1 MPATLSDLLD
11 KASSYLSEDRLQLVE
26 QAYDFAAAQHEGQ
39 VRKSGEPYIEH
50 PLNAALFLADLQQ
63 DSTTLAA
70 ALLHDV
76 IEDCGMSRE
85 ELSDLFGPEVSRLVD
100 GVTKLTRLDLLSEN
114 RSTEEISDSHA
125 QAESIRKM
133 LVAMAEDVRVV
144 VIKLADRLH
153 NMKTLAPLQPDRQ
166 RAISQET
173 LDIYAPL
180 AHRLGMWDIKWQ
192 LEDLSFR
199 TLEPDE
205 YKKISRWLATR
216 RVEREA
222 YLERQ
227 CQLVRAALNEAGVDG
242 SVYGRPKSI
251 YSIYQKVQKYAAQG
265 KEYDEIYDLYAI
277 RVLVE
282 TKGDCYNTLGAVH
295 QLWHPVPGQF
305 DDYIAT
311 PKENLYQSLHTT
323 VMCEGGIPLEV
334 QVRTYEMHELAEY
347 GVAAHW
353 SYKEQNPKKDSNSRN
368 GQFEEKMTWLRQ
380 LLEWQREVVATD
392 EFLESVKTDILRD
405 QVFVYT
411 PKGDVRE
418 LPSGS
423 TPIDF
428 AYNIHTELG
437 HRCIG
442 AKVNGRL
449 VPLDTALQNGDT
461 VEVITSKVTRGP
473 SMDWLNSALGYV
485 NTASAHHKIRQW
497 FRKLERGA
505 HMEQGHELL
514 TKTLRRLPKTLTEAD
529 AAKALKFDNV
539 EALHVALGRGDI
551 SAAQVETR
559 LAPHEETAVI
569 PATFHIQPP
578 ESPTTGIKVMGVGD
592 LLTRTARCCNPV
604 PGDAIIGYITR
615 IRGVTVHRS
624 TCPNIINE
632 DEKERLVEVTWGPSQ
647 DLHPVRVEITG
658 WDRVGLL
665 RDITVMVAGEKVNI
679 AGVVTGEPGD
689 GTAVITLTLY
699 TTGVSQ
705 LSRLFTRLDGI
716 KGVINVSRT
725 SAESATTKV

>member
-1 MPATLSDLLD
+1 MPVQLSDLLQ
-11 KASSYLSEDRLQLVE
+11 KASTYMTGDRLHLVE
-26 QAYDFAAAQHEGQ
+26 QAYEFAEAQHAGQ

-50 PLNAALFLADLQQ
+50 PLNAALFLADLRQ
-63 DSTTLAA
+63 DSATLAA

-76 IEDCGMSRE
+76 IEDTAMSKE
-85 ELSDLFGPEVSRLVD
+85 ELSSMFGAEVSRLVD
-100 GVTKLTRLDLLSEN
+100 GVTKLTRLDLLTEN
-114 RSTEEISDSHA
+114 RAAEDISDSHA

-153 NMKTLAPLQPDRQ
+153 NMKTLAPLSPARQ
-166 RAISQET
+166 RAIAQET

-199 TLEPDE
+199 TLHPDE
-205 YKKISRWLATR
+205 YKRISRWLATR
-216 RVEREA
+216 RTEREE

-227 CQLVRAALNEAGVDG
+227 CQRVRDALAEGGIEGN
-242 SVYGRPKSI
+242 VYGRPKSI
-251 YSIYQKVQKYAAQG
+251 FSIHQKTQKYEAQG
-265 KEYDEIYDLYAI
+265 KEFDEIYDLYAI

-282 TKGDCYNTLGAVH
+282 TKGDCYNTLGVVH

-323 VMCEGGIPLEV
+323 VMCEGGVPLEV

-353 SYKEQNPKKDSNSRN
+353 SYKERPPGKGGSRN

-380 LLEWQREVVATD
+380 LLEWQREVAATD
-392 EFLESVKTDILRD
+392 EFLDSVKTDILRD

-428 AYNIHTELG
+428 AYHIHTELG

-461 VEVITSKVTRGP
+461 VEIITSKVTRGP

-497 FRKLERGA
+497 FRKLERSA
-505 HMEQGHELL
+505 HMEQGKELL
-514 TKTLRRLPKTLTEAD
+514 TKTLRRLPRSMTEAD

-539 EALHVALGRGDI
+539 EALHIALGRGDI
-551 SAAQVETR
+551 TAAQVETR
-559 LAPHEETAVI
+559 LAPHQEPAII
-569 PATFHIQPP
+569 PATHHIQPP
-578 ESPTTGIKVMGVGD
+578 ESPTTGIKVLGVGD

-604 PGDAIIGYITR
+604 PGDDIMGYITR
-615 IRGVTVHRS
+615 VRGVTVHRRN
-624 TCPNIINE
+624 CPNIVNE
-632 DEKERLVEVTWGPSQ
+632 DEKERLVEVSWGPSE

-665 RDITVMVAGEKVNI
+665 RDITIMVAGEKVNI
-679 AGVVTGEPGD
+679 AGVVTAEPGD

-699 TTGVSQ
+699 TTGVQQ

-716 KGVINVSRT
+716 KGVINVTRT
-725 SAESATTKV
+725 TADTAGTKP

>member
-1 MPATLSDLLD
+1 MAVQWSDLLD
-11 KASSYLSEDRLQLVE
+11 KASTYLSDDRLQLVE
-26 QAYDFAAAQHEGQ
+26 QAYEFAASQHEGQ
-39 VRKSGEPYIEH
+39 YRKSGEPYIEH

-63 DSTTLAA
+63 DSATLAA
-70 ALLHDV
+70 TLLHDV
-76 IEDCGMSRE
+76 IEDTGMSRE
-85 ELSDLFGPEVSRLVD
+85 ELSSMFGAEVTRLVD
-100 GVTKLTRLDLLSEN
+100 GVTKLTRLDLLTEN
-114 RSTEEISDSHA
+114 RAAEEVSDSHA

-153 NMKTLAPLQPDRQ
+153 NMRTLAPLSPVRQ
-166 RAISQET
+166 RAIAQET

-192 LEDLSFR
+192 LEDLAFR
-199 TLEPDE
+199 TLDPDT
-205 YKKISRWLATR
+205 YKEISRRLAIR
-216 RVEREA
+216 RAEREA
-222 YLERQ
+222 FLNRQ
-227 CQLVRAALNEAGVDG
+227 CQRVRAALKESGINGD
-242 SVYGRPKSI
+242 VYGRPKSI
-251 YSIYQKVQKYAAQG
+251 YSIHQKMQKYALIG
-265 KEYDEIYDLYAI
+265 REYDEIRDLYAI
-277 RVLVE
+277 RILVE
-282 TKGDCYNTLGAVH
+282 TKGDCYNTLGVVH

-311 PKENLYQSLHTT
+311 PKENLYQSLHTA
-323 VMCEGGIPLEV
+323 VMCEGGIPMEV

-353 SYKEQNPKKDSNSRN
+353 SYKEPSKKRGGNARN

-392 EFLESVKTDILRD
+392 EFLESVKTDILKD

-418 LPSGS
+418 LPTGS

-428 AYNIHTELG
+428 AYLIHTELG
-437 HRCIG
+437 HKCIG

-449 VPLDTALQNGDT
+449 APLDTQLQNGDT
-461 VEVITSKVTRGP
+461 VEIVTSKVTRGP
-473 SMDWLNSALGYV
+473 SMDWLNQALGYV
-485 NTASAHHKIRQW
+485 NTASAHQKIRQW
-497 FRKLERGA
+497 FRRLERSE
-505 HMEQGHELL
+505 HMEHGHELL
-514 TKTLRRLPKTLTEAD
+514 TKTLRRLPRSLTEAD

-539 EALHVALGRGDI
+539 EALYVALGRGDI
-551 SAAQVETR
+551 TAAQVETR
-559 LAPHEETAVI
+559 LAPHQEPAVI
-569 PATFHIQPP
+569 AATHPVQPP
-578 ESPTTGIKVMGVGD
+578 ESPTTGIKVLGTGD

-604 PGDAIIGYITR
+604 PGDTIIGYITR
-615 IRGVTVHRS
+615 VRGVTVHRVN
-624 TCPNIINE
+624 CPNVVNE
-632 DEKERLVEVTWGPSQ
+632 DEKERLVEVTWGPTEE
-647 DLHPVRVEITG
+647 LHPVRVEITG

-665 RDITVMVAGEKVNI
+665 RDITIMVAGERVNI
-679 AGVVTGEPGD
+679 AGVVTAEPGD

-705 LSRLFTRLDGI
+705 LTRLFTRLDGI

-725 SAESATTKV
+725 TADTAGTRA

>member
-153 NMKTLAPLQPDRQ
+153 NMKTLAPLAPDRQ

-199 TLEPDE
+199 TLDPDE

-428 AYNIHTELG
+428 AYHIHTELG

-497 FRKLERGA
+497 FRKAGARRPHGTGPRTADQDATAAAQDPHGGRCRQGPQVRQRRGA
-505 HMEQGHELL
+505 ARCAGPGRHFG
-514 TKTLRRLPKTLTEAD
+514 RAGGD
-529 AAKALKFDNV
+529 AA
-539 EALHVALGRGDI
+539 G
-551 SAAQVETR
+551 AA
-559 LAPHEETAVI
+559 
-569 PATFHIQPP
+569 
-578 ESPTTGIKVMGVGD
+578 
-592 LLTRTARCCNPV
+592 
-604 PGDAIIGYITR
+604 
-615 IRGVTVHRS
+615 
-624 TCPNIINE
+624 
-632 DEKERLVEVTWGPSQ
+632 
-647 DLHPVRVEITG
+647 
-658 WDRVGLL
+658 
-665 RDITVMVAGEKVNI
+665 
-679 AGVVTGEPGD
+679 
-689 GTAVITLTLY
+689 
-699 TTGVSQ
+699 
-705 LSRLFTRLDGI
+705 
-716 KGVINVSRT
+716 
-725 SAESATTKV
+725 

>member
-1 MPATLSDLLD
+1 MAVQLSDLLD
-11 KASSYLSEDRLQLVE
+11 KASTYLSEDRLLLVE
-26 QAYDFAAAQHEGQ
+26 QAYEFAASQHEGQ
-39 VRKSGEPYIEH
+39 FRKSGEPYIEH
-50 PLNAALFLADLQQ
+50 PLNAALFLADLRQ
-63 DSTTLAA
+63 DSATLAA
-70 ALLHDV
+70 TLLHDV
-76 IEDCGMSRE
+76 IEDTGMTHGD
-85 ELSDLFGPEVSRLVD
+85 LSGMFGPEVARLVD
-100 GVTKLTRLDLLSEN
+100 GVTKLTRLDLLTEN
-114 RSTEEISDSHA
+114 KSAEEILERDA

-153 NMKTLAPLQPDRQ
+153 NMQTLAPLPPDRQ
-166 RAISQET
+166 RAIAQET

-192 LEDLSFR
+192 LEDLAFR
-199 TLEPDE
+199 TLNPDV
-205 YKKISRWLATR
+205 YKEISRKLAIR
-216 RVEREA
+216 RAEREA
-222 YLERQ
+222 FLNRQ
-227 CQLVRAALNEAGVDG
+227 CQRVRSELKAAEIQG

-251 YSIYQKVQKYAAQG
+251 YSIYQKMNKYADIG
-265 KEYDEIYDLYAI
+265 REYDEIRDLYAI
-277 RVLVE
+277 RILVE
-282 TKGDCYNTLGAVH
+282 TKGDCYNTLGVVH

-323 VMCEGGIPLEV
+323 VMCEGGIPMEV

-353 SYKEQNPKKDSNSRN
+353 SYKEISKKKGGNAKN

-392 EFLESVKTDILRD
+392 EFLESVKTDILKD

-418 LPSGS
+418 LPTNS

-428 AYNIHTELG
+428 AYLIHTELG
-437 HRCIG
+437 HKCIG

-449 VPLDTALQNGDT
+449 VPLDTPLQNGDT
-461 VEVITSKVTRGP
+461 VEIVTSKVTRGP
-473 SMDWLNSALGYV
+473 SMDWLNQALGYV
-485 NTASAHHKIRQW
+485 NTASAHQKIRQW
-497 FRKLERGA
+497 FRRLERSE

-514 TKTLRRLPKTLTEAD
+514 TKTLRRLPRSLTEAA
-529 AAKALKFDNV
+529 AAKALKYDSV

-551 SAAQVETR
+551 TATQVETR
-559 LAPHEETAVI
+559 LAPQQEPAVI
-569 PATFHIQPP
+569 AATHPVQPP
-578 ESPTTGIKVMGVGD
+578 ESPTTGIKVLGTGD

-615 IRGVTVHRS
+615 VRGVTVHR
-624 TCPNIINE
+624 TNCPNIIHE
-632 DEKERLVEVTWGPSQ
+632 DEKERLVEVTWGPTE

-699 TTGVSQ
+699 TTGVAQ

-725 SAESATTKV
+725 TADTAGTRA

>member
-1 MPATLSDLLD
+1 MPLQLSDLLQ
-11 KASSYLSEDRLQLVE
+11 KASTYLTEDRLHLVE
-26 QAYDFAAAQHEGQ
+26 QAYEFAEAQHAGQ
-39 VRKSGEPYIEH
+39 HRKSGEPYIEH
-50 PLNAALFLADLQQ
+50 PLNAALFLADLRQ
-63 DSTTLAA
+63 DSATLAA

-76 IEDCGMSRE
+76 IEDCGLSKE
-85 ELSDLFGPEVSRLVD
+85 ELSGKFGAEVSRLVD
-100 GVTKLTRLDLLSEN
+100 GVTKLTRLDLLTEN
-114 RSTEEISDSHA
+114 RSAEEISDSHA

-153 NMKTLAPLQPDRQ
+153 NMQTLAPLSPNRQ
-166 RAISQET
+166 RAIAQET

-199 TLEPDE
+199 TLHPDE
-205 YKKISRWLATR
+205 YKEISRWLATR
-216 RVEREA
+216 RAEREA

-227 CQLVRAALNEAGVDG
+227 CQLVRDELTESGIRG

-251 YSIYQKVQKYAAQG
+251 YSIHQKTQKYAAQG
-265 KEYDEIYDLYAI
+265 KEFDEIYDLYAI

-282 TKGDCYNTLGAVH
+282 TKGDCYNTLGVIH

-353 SYKEQNPKKDSNSRN
+353 SYKERPSRRGESKN

-380 LLEWQREVVATD
+380 LLEWQREVAGTD

-418 LPSGS
+418 LPTGS

-428 AYNIHTELG
+428 AYHIHTELG
-437 HRCIG
+437 HKCIG

-461 VEVITSKVTRGP
+461 VEIVTSKVARGP

-485 NTASAHHKIRQW
+485 NTASAHQKIRQW
-497 FRKLERGA
+497 FRRLERSE
-505 HMEQGHELL
+505 HMEQGKELL
-514 TKTLRRLPKTLTEAD
+514 TKTLRRLP
-529 AAKALKFDNV
+529 
-539 EALHVALGRGDI
+539 
-551 SAAQVETR
+551 
-559 LAPHEETAVI
+559 AP
-569 PATFHIQPP
+569 
-578 ESPTTGIKVMGVGD
+578 
-592 LLTRTARCCNPV
+592 
-604 PGDAIIGYITR
+604 
-615 IRGVTVHRS
+615 
-624 TCPNIINE
+624 
-632 DEKERLVEVTWGPSQ
+632 
-647 DLHPVRVEITG
+647 
-658 WDRVGLL
+658 
-665 RDITVMVAGEKVNI
+665 
-679 AGVVTGEPGD
+679 
-689 GTAVITLTLY
+689 
-699 TTGVSQ
+699 
-705 LSRLFTRLDGI
+705 
-716 KGVINVSRT
+716 
-725 SAESATTKV
+725 

>member
-1 MPATLSDLLD
+1 
-11 KASSYLSEDRLQLVE
+11 
-26 QAYDFAAAQHEGQ
+26 
-39 VRKSGEPYIEH
+39 
-50 PLNAALFLADLQQ
+50 
-63 DSTTLAA
+63 
-70 ALLHDV
+70 
-76 IEDCGMSRE
+76 
-85 ELSDLFGPEVSRLVD
+85 
-100 GVTKLTRLDLLSEN
+100 
-114 RSTEEISDSHA
+114 
-125 QAESIRKM
+125 
-133 LVAMAEDVRVV
+133 
-144 VIKLADRLH
+144 
-153 NMKTLAPLQPDRQ
+153 
-166 RAISQET
+166 
-173 LDIYAPL
+173 
-180 AHRLGMWDIKWQ
+180 
-192 LEDLSFR
+192 
-199 TLEPDE
+199 
-205 YKKISRWLATR
+205 
-216 RVEREA
+216 
-222 YLERQ
+222 
-227 CQLVRAALNEAGVDG
+227 
-242 SVYGRPKSI
+242 
-251 YSIYQKVQKYAAQG
+251 
-265 KEYDEIYDLYAI
+265 
-277 RVLVE
+277 
-282 TKGDCYNTLGAVH
+282 
-295 QLWHPVPGQF
+295 
-305 DDYIAT
+305 
-311 PKENLYQSLHTT
+311 
-323 VMCEGGIPLEV
+323 MCEGGIPLEV

-497 FRKLERGA
+497 FRKLERSA

-632 DEKERLVEVTWGPSQ
+632 DEKERLVEVTWGLSQ

-679 AGVVTGEPGD
+679 AGVVTAEPGD

>member
-1 MPATLSDLLD
+1 MAAELADLLERA
-11 KASSYLSEDRLQLVE
+11 KTYLSEDRLLLVE
-26 QAYDFAAAQHEGQ
+26 QAYEFAAAQHDGQ
-39 VRKSGEPYIEH
+39 FRMSGEPYIEH
-50 PLNAALFLADLQQ
+50 PLSAALYLADLKQ
-63 DSTTLAA
+63 DSATLAA
-70 ALLHDV
+70 TLLHDV
-76 IEDCGMSRE
+76 IEDCDLSKE
-85 ELSDLFGPEVSRLVD
+85 ELEERFGAEVSRLVD
-100 GVTKLTRLDLLSEN
+100 GVTKLTRIDLISED
-114 RSTEEISDSHA
+114 RAEEDISDSRA

-153 NMKTLAPLQPDRQ
+153 NMRTLGALPLKRR
-166 RAISQET
+166 RAVAQET
-173 LDIYAPL
+173 LDIYSPL

-192 LEDLSFR
+192 LEDLAFR
-199 TLEPDE
+199 AINPVE
-205 YKKISRWLATR
+205 YKDISRRLTTR

-227 CQLVRAALNEAGVDG
+227 CQVLRVTLEEAGITADLN
-242 SVYGRPKSI
+242 GRPKSI
-251 YSIYQKVQKYAAQG
+251 YSIHRKIQKYSAQG

-277 RVLVE
+277 RVLVD
-282 TKGDCYNTLGAVH
+282 TNADCYNTLGVVH

-311 PKENLYQSLHTT
+311 PKENMYQSLHTT

-334 QVRTYEMHELAEY
+334 QVRTFEMHNLAEY

-353 SYKEQNPKKDSNSRN
+353 TYKEGMSKD
-368 GQFEEKMTWLRQ
+368 GQFEEKMAWLRQ
-380 LLEWQREVVATD
+380 LLEWQREVAGTD
-392 EFLESVKTDILRD
+392 EFLESVKTDIFRD

-411 PKGDVRE
+411 PKGEIRE

-428 AYNIHTELG
+428 AYHIHTDLG

-449 VPLDTALQNGDT
+449 MPLDTVLQNGDT
-461 VEVITSKVTRGP
+461 VEVVTSKVARGP

-485 NTASAHHKIRQW
+485 NTASAHQKIRQW
-497 FRKLERGA
+497 FHKLERSA

-514 TKTLRRLPKTLTEAD
+514 TKTLRRLPRHITESD
-529 AAKALKFDNV
+529 AMKALKFDAV
-539 EALHVALGRGDI
+539 DDLYIALGSGNL
-551 SAAQVETR
+551 SAAQLENRLSPQVED
-559 LAPHEETAVI
+559 APA
-569 PATFHIQPP
+569 PATYHTQPP
-578 ESPTTGIKVMGVGD
+578 ESPTTGIQVLGVGD

-604 PGDAIIGYITR
+604 PGDEIIGYITR
-615 IRGVTVHRS
+615 VRGITVHRT
-624 TCPNIINE
+624 TCPNVINE
-632 DEKERLVEVTWGPSQ
+632 DEKERLVAVSWGPSQ
-647 DLHPVRVEITG
+647 NLHPVRVEITS

-665 RDITVMVAGEKVNI
+665 RDITTMVSGEKVNI
-679 AGVVTGEPGD
+679 AGVVTAEPGD

-705 LSRLFTRLDGI
+705 LSRLFSRLDGI
-716 KGVINVSRT
+716 KGVLNVNRAAAGT
-725 SAESATTKV
+725 QPSAKS

>member
-1 MPATLSDLLD
+1 MPLQLSDLLQ
-11 KASSYLSEDRLQLVE
+11 KASTYLTEDRLHLVE
-26 QAYDFAAAQHEGQ
+26 QAYEFAEAQHAGQ
-39 VRKSGEPYIEH
+39 HRKSGEPYIEH
-50 PLNAALFLADLQQ
+50 PLNAALFLADLRQ
-63 DSTTLAA
+63 DSATLAA

-76 IEDCGMSRE
+76 IEDCGMSKE
-85 ELSDLFGPEVSRLVD
+85 DLSGMFGAEVSRLVD
-100 GVTKLTRLDLLSEN
+100 GVTKLTRLDLLTEN
-114 RSTEEISDSHA
+114 RSAEEISDSHA

-153 NMKTLAPLQPDRQ
+153 NMQTLAPLPPARQ
-166 RAISQET
+166 RAIAQET

-199 TLEPDE
+199 TLHPDE
-205 YKKISRWLATR
+205 YKEISRWLATR
-216 RVEREA
+216 RAEREA

-227 CQLVRAALNEAGVDG
+227 CQLVRDELAESGIQG

-251 YSIYQKVQKYAAQG
+251 YSIHQKTQKYAAQG
-265 KEYDEIYDLYAI
+265 KEFDEIYDLYAI

-282 TKGDCYNTLGAVH
+282 SKGDCYNTLGVIH

-323 VMCEGGIPLEV
+323 VMCEGGVPLEV

-353 SYKEQNPKKDSNSRN
+353 SYKERPPRRGESKK
-368 GQFEEKMTWLRQ
+368 GQFDEKMTWLRQ
-380 LLEWQREVVATD
+380 LLEWQREVAATD

-418 LPSGS
+418 LPTGS

-428 AYNIHTELG
+428 AYHIHTELG
-437 HRCIG
+437 HKCIG

-461 VEVITSKVTRGP
+461 VEIVTSKVARGP

-485 NTASAHHKIRQW
+485 NTASAHQKIRQW
-497 FRKLERGA
+497 FRRLERSE
-505 HMEQGHELL
+505 HMEQGRELL
-514 TKTLRRLPKTLTEAD
+514 TKTLRRLPRSMTEAD

-539 EALHVALGRGDI
+539 DALYVALGRGDI
-551 SAAQVETR
+551 TAAQVETR
-559 LAPHEETAVI
+559 LAPHHEPAII
-569 PATFHIQPP
+569 PATHHIQPP
-578 ESPTTGIKVMGVGD
+578 ESPTTGIKVLGVGD
-592 LLTRTARCCNPV
+592 LLTRTGRCCNPV
-604 PGDAIIGYITR
+604 PGDTIIGYITR
-615 IRGVTVHRS
+615 VRGITVHRS
-624 TCPNIINE
+624 NCPNVINE
-632 DEKERLVEVTWGPSQ
+632 DEKERLVEVSWGPSE

-665 RDITVMVAGEKVNI
+665 RDITIMVAGEKVNI
-679 AGVVTGEPGD
+679 AGVVTAEPGD

-716 KGVINVSRT
+716 KGVINVTRT
-725 SAESATTKV
+725 TADTAGAKA